1 MPVLHRSLLWRR
13 LDTTGTEHALLDE
26 RAGLHA
32 RGSVIAADP
41 VPYILS
47 YELLADDAWISMRLN
62 VSAEGAG
69 WLRSVKLERA
79 MGRWHITAGE
89 QGDLDRVLRA
99 AGHARAELP
108 GCEEPDGLHAALD
121 VDLGYSPLT
130 NTLPLRRLG
139 LRRAPA
145 GTSHTVPVAW
155 VLVPSLAVI
164 RANQTYTVLGEGRV
178 RYESGTFAAELEID
192 HDGYVT
198 HYPGLAERVGPGVA
212 QHVSPTAA
220 S

>member
-13 LDTTGTEHALLDE
+13 LDTAGTEHALLDQ
-26 RAGLHA
+26 RAGMHA
-32 RGSVIAADP
+32 RGTIIASDP
-41 VPYILS
+41 VPYTLG
-47 YELLADDAWISMRLN
+47 YELLADQSWASARLT
-62 VSAEGAG
+62 VTAEGAG

-89 QGDLDRVLRA
+89 QGNLDAVLRA
-99 AGHARAELP
+99 AGHARADLP
-108 GCEEPDGLHAALD
+108 GCEEPDGLQAALD
-121 VDLGYSPLT
+121 LDLGYSPLT

-139 LRRAPA
+139 LRRAAA

-155 VLVPSLAVI
+155 VLVPSLTVI

-178 RYESGTFAAELEID
+178 RYESGTFAADLAID

-198 HYPGLAERVGPGVA
+198 HYPGLAERVEPSPA
-212 QHVSPTAA
+212 RCISPTAA
-220 S
+220 G

>member
-1 MPVLHRSLLWRR
+1 MPVLQRSLLWRR

-26 RAGLHA
+26 RTGMHA

-41 VPYILS
+41 IPYTIG
-47 YELLADDAWISMRLN
+47 YELLVDDSWTSGRLT
-62 VSAEGAG
+62 VTAEGAG

-89 QGDLDRVLRA
+89 QGDLDKVLRG
-99 AGHARAELP
+99 AGHAPADLP
-108 GCEEPDGLHAALD
+108 GCDEPDGLHAALD

-139 LRRAPA
+139 LRRAPV
-145 GTSHTVPVAW
+145 GTAHTIPVAW

-164 RANQTYTVLGEGRV
+164 RANQTYTVLGEGQV
-178 RYESGTFAAELEID
+178 RYESGTFMAELTID

-198 HYPGLAERVGPGVA
+198 YYPGLAERV
-212 QHVSPTAA
+212 S
-220 S
+220 